1 MREYLPPTNQMLMP
15 TLTLE
20 QAAQAIVDGTDQKR
34 SFVVK
39 PAIFRAMFV
48 LNALFPRFV
57 ARQREGTLRRPTEVL
72 VLRGR
77 WSRADSS

>member
-1 MREYLPPTNQMLMP
+1 MREYLPPTNQMLVP

-57 ARQREGTLRRPTEVL
+57 ARQ
-72 VLRGR
+72 LRGHPPKAYR
-77 WSRADSS
+77 GPRPERAVVQG